1 MNSVQATTTL
11 LTRYNYFFQKMKLT
25 QANCSKN
32 KPHLFVVHIP
42 SLFIIKSVPFHNLK
56 C

>member
-25 QANCSKN
+25 QANFSKN
-32 KPHLFVVHIP
+32 KPHLFVVP

>member
-11 LTRYNYFFQKMKLT
+11 LRRYSYFFQMKLT
-25 QANCSKN
+25 QANFSKN
-32 KPHLFVVHIP
+32 KPHLFVVP